1 MLLHSRRSRDL
12 RPARQQNPRARG
24 RKSRQGFSVAGIARG
39 QDRSDRSSAFCSLWQ
54 LSSPPAAGACIGG
67 LAGLMMICL
76 LVCFKRTLIGPARV
90 LSSSPRCFSR
100 SPAGYFGASGP
111 CQAPRSPCGNLPLFP
126 GAIVLGVFVRQRP
139 GEHVPPNLVLPLA
152 VPTRLKSRKSSK
164 NRHGI

>member
-1 MLLHSRRSRDL
+1 
-12 RPARQQNPRARG
+12 
-24 RKSRQGFSVAGIARG
+24 
-39 QDRSDRSSAFCSLWQ
+39 
-54 LSSPPAAGACIGG
+54 
-67 LAGLMMICL
+67 MICL

-111 CQAPRSPCGNLPLFP
+111 CQAPRSPCGNLPLFR
-126 GAIVLGVFVRQRP
+126 GAIVLRILYQNTV

-152 VPTRLKSRKSSK
+152 VQTRLKSRKSSK